1 MDNFEGILLS
11 IVLDTRPR
19 PCPLF
24 FLLSLVLRTV
34 IATIALIEIR
44 IRAATSIVRDKK

>member
-1 MDNFEGILLS
+1 MDNFAGILLS

-24 FLLSLVLRTV
+24 FRLSLVLRTV
-34 IATIALIEIR
+34 TATIAFSEMR
-44 IRAATSIVRDKK
+44 IRAATSIVRVEK